1 MKIFSTQNFTVTKFV
16 KSVKY
21 LAALFFITALSAST
35 LCAQTVT
42 LTTTVDVVDGNTANI
57 AALNGTPG
65 GAGISLREAI
75 LAANNEPA
83 GSTIT
88 INIPAG
94 NHTLTIAGA
103 GENAAATGDLD
114 VNHAVAGLKTINIVG
129 VSAATSIITGLVGDR
144 VFDVHSLTAAGAFLT
159 FNISNVTITG
169 ANVTGSGSAILAGRT
184 GDVTTITNCV
194 FTGNTASANG
204 GVISQSSSSNPHDL
218 TITNS
223 TFTNNTAT
231 SAAGGAVNYSGIGN
245 NVTIT
250 GCTFTGNTAGTQ
262 GGAINISGTGAGPA
276 LTNILRN
283 TFSGNTANGA
293 TFGGAVVAV
302 TNAQTVNVNFNR
314 ILANNAAASV
324 ATGKKITS
332 GGGVITTFN
341 TDNNWWSV
349 NTGPA
354 AANVDVL
361 GSTTGNWLQLKATAS
376 PSTILPAAST
386 TVTAS
391 FLTNSANNA
400 IGLPDLSTVIGLP
413 ISFVNPV
420 LGTLSA
426 AQPTI
431 QASGT
436 ATVTFTATAGGAGSV
451 NAVVDNVPNS
461 ETSPARANINIT
473 APVVL
478 TCPTNTT
485 TAACQSQAAV
495 NAAFCDL
502 ASYSIGYGWLQWGT
516 N

>member
-1 MKIFSTQNFTVTKFV
+1 MKIFSTQNFTVIKFV

-42 LTTTVDVVDGNTANI
+42 LTTTVDVVDGNTASI

-144 VFDVHSLTAAGAFLT
+144 IFDVHTLTAAGAFLT
-159 FNISNVTITG
+159 FNISNVTLTG
-169 ANVTGSGSAILAGRT
+169 ANVTGSGSAILAGRA
-184 GDVTTITNCV
+184 GDITTITNCV

-204 GVISQSSSSNPHDL
+204 GVISQSSSSNAHDL
-218 TITNS
+218 TITNCS
-223 TFTNNTAT
+223 FTGNIATTAV
-231 SAAGGAVNYSGIGN
+231 GGAVNYAGIGN
-245 NVTIT
+245 VNIT
-250 GCTFTGNTAGTQ
+250 GCTFSNNTAGTQ
-262 GGAINISGTGAGPA
+262 GGAINISGTGTGPA
-276 LTNILRN
+276 TTNILRN
-283 TFSGNTANGA
+283 TFSGNTANGT

-361 GSTTGNWLQLKATAS
+361 GSTTGNWLQ
-376 PSTILPAAST
+376 
-386 TVTAS
+386 
-391 FLTNSANNA
+391 
-400 IGLPDLSTVIGLP
+400 
-413 ISFVNPV
+413 
-420 LGTLSA
+420 
-426 AQPTI
+426 
-431 QASGT
+431 
-436 ATVTFTATAGGAGSV
+436 
-451 NAVVDNVPNS
+451 
-461 ETSPARANINIT
+461 
-473 APVVL
+473 
-478 TCPTNTT
+478 
-485 TAACQSQAAV
+485 
-495 NAAFCDL
+495 
-502 ASYSIGYGWLQWGT
+502 
-516 N
+516 